1 MKTKFVYF
9 ISVLSVFSLL
19 YACKEPPVTL
29 SNAYIESLSVN
40 GKNLASDGTA
50 MNVPVDSVIIRAVFS
65 TEIDN
70 SKINPDKIYVSNDVG
85 IEIEILTS
93 ENPKELKLKIKNK
106 LNYYTKYTV
115 FINSG
120 EHLGVNVID
129 NSKVHFITQL
139 DITPKFPAISDD
151 NLLTLVQQKTFEYFR
166 EYAHPVSGLA
176 RERTGSGETVTTGG
190 SGFGLM

>member
-1 MKTKFVYF
+1 
-9 ISVLSVFSLL
+9 
-19 YACKEPPVTL
+19 
-29 SNAYIESLSVN
+29 
-40 GKNLASDGTA
+40 

-151 NLLTLVQQKTFEYFR
+151 N
-166 EYAHPVSGLA
+166 
-176 RERTGSGETVTTGG
+176 
-190 SGFGLM
+190 